1 MGTNIFFHF
10 YAKHFYKCLQGPR
23 LSILHI
29 LVNNGM
35 LEGEKRRVWEK
46 QTKYIFCL
54 ENVFKFL
61 LIEKLF

>member
-23 LSILHI
+23 LGILHI

-35 LEGEKRRVWEK
+35 LEGEERRVWENK
-46 QTKYIFCL
+46 QNIFF
-54 ENVFKFL
+54 VWKMFL
-61 LIEKLF
+61 NFY

>member
-1 MGTNIFFHF
+1 MQNIFISVC
-10 YAKHFYKCLQGPR
+10 KVLWLG
-23 LSILHI
+23 ILHI
-29 LVNNGM
+29 LVNNDM
-35 LEGEKRRVWEK
+35 LEGEERRVWEK